1 MKAVWKHSFAWPFH
15 QPVDAKKLGLPVSQQ
30 VSFSF
35 LPLLAANV

>member
-30 VSFSF
+30 VS
-35 LPLLAANV
+35 LLQALLAPNF